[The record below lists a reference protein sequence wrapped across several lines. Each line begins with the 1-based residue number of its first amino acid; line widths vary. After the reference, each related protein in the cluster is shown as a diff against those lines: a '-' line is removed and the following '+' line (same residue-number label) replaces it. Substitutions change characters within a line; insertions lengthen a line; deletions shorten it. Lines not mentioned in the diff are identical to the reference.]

1 MKITNISLNRPEY
14 YKNYYQKNKE
24 YLRHRQRLRYYRNT
38 PRFYELLKQ
47 YNKILLEKQK
57 ADKCIHIVKNNKFN
71 KSDTNKNFII
81 DFN

>member
-57 ADKCIHIVKNNKFN
+57 ADKFIHIVKNNKFN